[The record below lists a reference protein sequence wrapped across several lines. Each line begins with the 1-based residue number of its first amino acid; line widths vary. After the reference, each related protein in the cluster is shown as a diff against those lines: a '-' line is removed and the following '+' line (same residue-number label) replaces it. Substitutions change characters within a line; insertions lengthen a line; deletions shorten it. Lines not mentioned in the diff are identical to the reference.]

1 MYFFEDETAFFSKG
15 KVHLKVHLLQEMKK
29 LYIVQMPS
37 ISWKEHVF
45 LSKMKLHFQKEI
57 AFKSLLTSKK

>member
-15 KVHLKVHLLQEMKK
+15 KVHLKVHLLQKMKK

-37 ISWKEHVF
+37 ISWKENVF
-45 LSKMKLHFQKEI
+45 FEDEAAFSKGNCL
-57 AFKSLLTSKK
+57 